1 MLKDRLERPS
11 EMQSDHQENRPKR
24 FSRRNILVGGTA
36 TLGVGGALF
45 ASKWFNIFAD
55 ASGQGALTVDAAFK
69 QATEG
74 QIYLIDIRRPDEW
87 KRTGVAEPAILL
99 DMRRKDFSD
108 ALQGIFDQSGPRP
121 VALICARGVR
131 SDRMNTRLVS
141 AGFEDILDVPEGML
155 GSGAGP
161 GYIKQAL
168 PLRAPTEDEL
178 DGQVVSA

>member
-1 MLKDRLERPS
+1 
-11 EMQSDHQENRPKR
+11 MQSNQQEIRPKR
-24 FSRRNILVGGTA
+24 FSRRNIFVGCAA

-55 ASGQGALTVDAAFK
+55 VSGQDALTAETAYQ
-69 QATEG
+69 QASDG
-74 QIYLIDIRRPDEW
+74 DIYLIDIRRPDEW

-99 DMRRKDFSD
+99 DMRRKDFQEVLRD
-108 ALQGIFDQSGPRP
+108 VFDQSGARP

-131 SDRMNTRLVS
+131 SDRMNARLVS
-141 AGFEDILDVPEGML
+141 AGFQDILDVPEGML

-168 PLRAPTEDEL
+168 PLRAPTQSEL
-178 DGQVVSA
+178 DGQIAQS